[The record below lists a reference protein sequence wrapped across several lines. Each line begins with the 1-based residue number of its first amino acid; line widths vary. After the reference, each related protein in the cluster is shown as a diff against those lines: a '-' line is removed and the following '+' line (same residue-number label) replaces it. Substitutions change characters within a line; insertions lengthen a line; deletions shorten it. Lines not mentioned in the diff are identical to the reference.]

1 MSIGIAYVRKNEWN
15 NPMTLTPAQL
25 RVGNNV
31 GKGVKTQ
38 PFSRHFVPN
47 KNILNMSY
55 NLLIS

>member
-38 PFSRHFVPN
+38 LFRA
-47 KNILNMSY
+47 
-55 NLLIS
+55 ISSQIRIYSICHTIY